1 MPTNGTR
8 ALFLS
13 NPKSRSGSGEQITAA
28 ISRLKDSGI
37 EPIQVESTSAEDACR
52 AVARFGKAVD
62 FIVVVGG
69 DGTLHSVADALL
81 KAGKPLGILPAG
93 TANDLARS
101 LDIPADIAVACELII
116 AGHTR
121 RIDLGSINGEY
132 FFNAVHIGLGVEI
145 THQLTPEVKKSWGV
159 FSYLKAFFGALT
171 HRKSFRMRL
180 LLDDRC
186 IRMRT
191 IQVSIGNGRFYGG
204 GTVIHEDASIQDGRL
219 WLYSLR
225 PQSAWDL
232 LTLAP
237 WLRGGRHTRP
247 DRVFAASAA
256 RIEIHTHAPKEVHA
270 DGEPVTRTPATLKI
284 HPGVLEVF
292 APPETGTAV

>member
-1 MPTNGTR
+1 MQTTGTR
-8 ALFLS
+8 ALFLN
-13 NPKSRSGSGEQITAA
+13 NPKSRMGKGDQINEA
-28 ISRLKDSGI
+28 IKRLQDSGI
-37 EPIQVESTSAEDACR
+37 DLIQVETTSASDACK
-52 AVARFGKAVD
+52 AVARHGAEVD
-62 FIVVVGG
+62 FIIVVGG

-81 KAGKPLGILPAG
+81 EAGKPMGILPAG

-101 LDIPADIAVACELII
+101 LDVPADLPAACDVIL

-121 RIDLGSINGEY
+121 RIDLGSVNGEY

-159 FSYLKAFFGALT
+159 FSYLKAFFAALT

-180 LLDDRC
+180 ILDDRC

-204 GTVIHEDASIQDGRL
+204 GTIIHEEAHISDGRL

-237 WLRGGRHTRP
+237 WLRGGRHRRP
-247 DRVFAASAA
+247 DRVFAASAE
-256 RIEIHTHAPKEVHA
+256 RIEIHTHVPKEVHA
-270 DGEPVTRTPATLKI
+270 DGEPVTRTPAKLKI

-292 APPETGTAV
+292 APPDTGSAN